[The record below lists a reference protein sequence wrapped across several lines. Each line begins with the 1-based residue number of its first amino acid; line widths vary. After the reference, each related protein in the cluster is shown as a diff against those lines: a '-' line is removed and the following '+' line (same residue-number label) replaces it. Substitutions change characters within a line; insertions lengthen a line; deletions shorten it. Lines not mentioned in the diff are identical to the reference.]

1 MGKLMMLLRFIQ
13 NNQRN
18 PTGLDIREELKM
30 LNIDIEK
37 LATYQ
42 LGMEKGME
50 IGMQKAIE
58 ICMQK
63 GMEQGSHDSAL
74 EIAKN
79 LLERGMESDWI
90 ASVTGLPLSDI
101 EKLKGV

>member
-37 LATYQ
+37 LASYQ
-42 LGMEKGME
+42 LGMEKG
-50 IGMQKAIE
+50 
-58 ICMQK
+58 
-63 GMEQGSHDSAL
+63 SHDSAL
-74 EIAKN
+74 AIAKN
-79 LLERGMESDWI
+79 LLERGMETDWI

-101 EKLKGV
+101 E